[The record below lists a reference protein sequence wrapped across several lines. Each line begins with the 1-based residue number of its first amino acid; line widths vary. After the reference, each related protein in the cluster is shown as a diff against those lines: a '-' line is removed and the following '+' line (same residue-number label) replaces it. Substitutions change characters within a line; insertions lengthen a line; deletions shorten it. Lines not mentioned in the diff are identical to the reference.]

1 MEKLDE
7 YETYISIII
16 PVYNCEEKLE
26 NAVNSVLR
34 QPFKDIEIIIVD
46 DGSSDTTGNIAD
58 RLCAKTERLTVFHQK
73 NKGVSSA
80 RNTGIFKAKGK
91 YVMFLDVED
100 EYVDGAID
108 QDLAKKCMDNYGV
121 IMCSSLV
128 FNNDCSRC
136 AIDACWNDKLFTGEK
151 DLLIDGYFAAC
162 LYNRDILVKNNI
174 FFGQEIYTN
183 EDFKM
188 KALFA
193 SDRIWTDKRFLYIY
207 NMPSCPGVNTDKD
220 ICDVIRGWRATYNW
234 LNEHESMANAT
245 HNRILVLQKIVSSV
259 LDYAKYYV
267 RKGNDKN
274 SLFSEL
280 EKLDVIELIQEL
292 PEKNIPKEQRREFN
306 RLKNHMEDYARNV
319 RIREWKIK
327 IGQVLLKINLFR
339 KMCEKKKFP
348 LERKQVDGP
357 YIDFEKANMNQK
369 LKNHK
374 RSIIIMTI
382 IIILLIGIAAVF
394 PLGYT
399 VALIVL
405 IGIIALLIAGIPS
418 TVFYLGPDYKFNPLK
433 HIAVIIIIA
442 ITIGAIY
449 STSSLRHE
457 IVYYFAVLLP
467 IMLIQILYPL
477 SIVKYS
483 LNIARVLSLILMYS
497 ADYIGMTVFVNSK
510 FVDDAIVTSLV
521 FDCIFAFY
529 RANFKRTKEEGN
541 EE

>member
-46 DGSSDTTGNIAD
+46 DGSSDATGNIAD

-73 NKGVSSA
+73 NKDVSSA

-91 YVMFLDVED
+91 YVMFLDAED

-108 QDLAKKCMDNYGV
+108 QELAKKCMDNYGV

-207 NMPSCPGVNTDKD
+207 NMPSCPGINTDKD
-220 ICDVIRGWRATYNW
+220 ICNMIRGWRATYNW
-234 LNEHESMANAT
+234 LKERESMANAT
-245 HNRILVLQKIVSSV
+245 HNRMLVLQKIVSSV

-306 RLKNHMEDYARNV
+306 RLKNHMEDFARNV

-327 IGQVLLKINLFR
+327 IGQILLKINLFR

-357 YIDFEKANMNQK
+357 YIDVEKANMNQK

-433 HIAVIIIIA
+433 HIAVIIIIS

-483 LNIARVLSLILMYS
+483 LNIARVLTLILMYS

-510 FVDDAIVTSLV
+510 FVVDAIVTSLV
-521 FDCIFAFY
+521 CDCIFAFY
-529 RANFKRTKEEGN
+529 RANFNRTKE
-541 EE
+541 

>member
-1 MEKLDE
+1 M
-7 YETYISIII
+7 
-16 PVYNCEEKLE
+16 
-26 NAVNSVLR
+26 
-34 QPFKDIEIIIVD
+34 
-46 DGSSDTTGNIAD
+46 
-58 RLCAKTERLTVFHQK
+58 
-73 NKGVSSA
+73 
-80 RNTGIFKAKGK
+80 
-91 YVMFLDVED
+91 
-100 EYVDGAID
+100 
-108 QDLAKKCMDNYGV
+108 
-121 IMCSSLV
+121 
-128 FNNDCSRC
+128 
-136 AIDACWNDKLFTGEK
+136 
-151 DLLIDGYFAAC
+151 
-162 LYNRDILVKNNI
+162 
-174 FFGQEIYTN
+174 
-183 EDFKM
+183 EDF
-188 KALFA
+188 
-193 SDRIWTDKRFLYIY
+193 
-207 NMPSCPGVNTDKD
+207 
-220 ICDVIRGWRATYNW
+220 
-234 LNEHESMANAT
+234 
-245 HNRILVLQKIVSSV
+245 
-259 LDYAKYYV
+259 
-267 RKGNDKN
+267 
-274 SLFSEL
+274 
-280 EKLDVIELIQEL
+280 
-292 PEKNIPKEQRREFN
+292 
-306 RLKNHMEDYARNV
+306 ARNV

-357 YIDFEKANMNQK
+357 YIDVEKANMNQK